1 MTNNKLTDEHSAK
14 FDFQAL
20 REMAKKATPGKWEAF
35 IHTASR
41 TCSVHTPGDK
51 RCDNVVKWSGFDG
64 QKNAEANAKFIAAA
78 NPAAVL
84 VLLSRLDELR
94 IEVES
99 ANARV
104 DIKCAELCGMD
115 EKLAAKDAE
124 LQEYRNAAQKAPGD
138 FLSRMHDELNQLRMR
153 AKGLHAFIGTPS
165 FKALREEAGAAM
177 IRQLDVMS
185 EYIEILHHRI
195 RMAESE

>member
-1 MTNNKLTDEHSAK
+1 MTNNKLTDERGAK

-20 REMAKKATPGKWEAF
+20 REAAEKATQGKWKAF

-41 TCSVHTPGDK
+41 TCSVHTPRDK

-78 NPAAVL
+78 NPATVL
-84 VLLSRLDELR
+84 ALLSRLDELR

-115 EKLAAKDAE
+115 EKLAEKDAE
-124 LQEYRNAAQKAPGD
+124 LQEYRNVAEPKNHFLAGYDVGHSRGLTCGRLYKGDDQVRSHRVAAATTY
-138 FLSRMHDELNQLRMR
+138 MEQL
-153 AKGLHAFIGTPS
+153 
-165 FKALREEAGAAM
+165 EN
-177 IRQLDVMS
+177 D
-185 EYIEILHHRI
+185 Y
-195 RMAESE
+195 